1 MHISIGM
8 ETMVDAS
15 MAAKNA
21 GSLLTKKERK
31 TNIVRLDSLRYMPF
45 DRTSKAAVRI
55 SSMRAS

>member
-1 MHISIGM
+1 M